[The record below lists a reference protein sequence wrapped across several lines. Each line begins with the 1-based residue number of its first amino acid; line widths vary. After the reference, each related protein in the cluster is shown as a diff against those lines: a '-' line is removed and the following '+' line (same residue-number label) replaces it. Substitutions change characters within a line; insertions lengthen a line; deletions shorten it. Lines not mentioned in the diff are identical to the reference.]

1 MAACVVGGWD
11 PLRTALVCI
20 LFGAADAAQLRLQT
34 VQTPVPYQFF
44 QMLPYLITVVSL
56 TLMVKKSRVP
66 KTWGAAYDPKDV

>member
-1 MAACVVGGWD
+1 
-11 PLRTALVCI
+11 
-20 LFGAADAAQLRLQT
+20 LQT